1 MRRPGADPVHVASD
15 IRMFEI
21 VFSVVAPILITVSI
35 GFVWTRLGFR
45 LDSKELTALISD
57 VATPCLIIHTFQATR
72 LPFDAFLGIA
82 AAAATAIVLFA
93 AGGALLLRIGGLRI
107 RTFLP
112 SIAFPNAGNLGLPL
126 SLYAFGNEGLGYA
139 IAFFSMSSVANYTL
153 GQAIAAGR
161 ANWRGLARL
170 PILYA
175 VAIGIL
181 LSFSAIQLPG
191 WAQATVGLIGN
202 MTVPLMLLMLGSS
215 LSLLGVTSLWR
226 ATLVSLIRIGLGA
239 AVGIAVAWLFGLTGS
254 MRAVL
259 ILQCA
264 NPVAVYNYLFAQ
276 RWNNQPEEV
285 AGVVVLSTL
294 LSILTIPVLL
304 TWLIAGT

>member
-1 MRRPGADPVHVASD
+1 MLAV
-15 IRMFEI
+15 
-21 VFSVVAPILITVSI
+21 VFSVVVPILVTVAL
-35 GFVWTRLGFR
+35 GFAWTRLGHR
-45 LDSKELTALISD
+45 LDSKEITSLIAD
-57 VATPCLIIHTFQATR
+57 VATPCLIVSTFQSTR
-72 LPFDAFLGIA
+72 LPFDAFLSIA
-82 AAAATAIVLFA
+82 AAAGAAIVLFA
-93 AGGALLLRIGGLRI
+93 VMGGLCLWLLGLRI

-126 SLYAFGNEGLGYA
+126 ALYAFGTEGLGYA
-139 IAFFSMSSVANYTL
+139 IAFFSMSSVANFTI

-161 ANWRGLARL
+161 ANWRGLARA

-175 VAIGIL
+175 VAAGIA
-181 LSFSAIQLPG
+181 LSFAGIELPA
-191 WAQATVGLIGN
+191 WMRSTIDLIGN
-202 MTVPLMLLMLGSS
+202 LTVPLMLLMLGSS
-215 LSLLGVTSLWR
+215 LSVLKVSSFGR
-226 ATLVSLIRIGLGA
+226 AALVSVIRIGLGA
-239 AVGIAVAWLFGLTGS
+239 AVGGGVAALFGLGGP

-294 LSILTIPVLL
+294 LSILTIPLLL
-304 TWLIAGT
+304 TWLLSTA